1 MLRPRSVRID
11 LQSDEVTVGYDV
23 HITRREHWHGRGE
36 PSISLEERS
45 ALVASDPEMRL
56 DGFAEAPVDGGVLRV
71 ESPGLSVWTAWSGH
85 EKDGNMA
92 WFDWRSGEVVVKNPD
107 AEILRKMHALA
118 RLLAAHVQGDDGE
131 IYAADGNPLSNAKPW
146 WRIW

>member
-1 MLRPRSVRID
+1 M
-11 LQSDEVTVGYDV
+11 
-23 HITRREHWHGRGE
+23 
-36 PSISLEERS
+36 
-45 ALVASDPEMRL
+45 ASDPEMRL

-131 IYAADGNPLSNAKPW
+131 IYGAHGNPLSSAKPW
-146 WRIW
+146 WKIW